1 MVSALEQLRQHT
13 IIVADTGDFQ
23 QLQKYKPTDATTNP
37 SLIYQ
42 ASKIPQYQHLIEDG
56 VQYGLKNGSTLD
68 EKVTNAMDK
77 LSVNFGL
84 EILKIISGRV
94 STEVDAR
101 LSFDTEATVEK
112 ARKLIKLYQEAG
124 IDKSRVLIKIARF

>member
-1 MVSALEQLRQHT
+1 MVSALEQLREHT

-56 VQYGLKNGSTLD
+56 VQYGIKHGDTLE
-68 EKVTNAMDK
+68 EKVTNALDK
-77 LSVNFGL
+77 LGL
-84 EILKIISGRV
+84 FL
-94 STEVDAR
+94 
-101 LSFDTEATVEK
+101 L
-112 ARKLIKLYQEAG
+112 
-124 IDKSRVLIKIARF
+124 